1 MEHMYE
7 MENIMK
13 TDPNWRTLH
22 KMTHYD
28 LYYAVTNNEYY
39 DDDGPLVIRLKNIYL
54 LFENDIFRIM

>member
-1 MEHMYE
+1 MEP
-7 MENIMK
+7 IMK

-54 LFENDIFRIM
+54 LFENDIFRVLNA